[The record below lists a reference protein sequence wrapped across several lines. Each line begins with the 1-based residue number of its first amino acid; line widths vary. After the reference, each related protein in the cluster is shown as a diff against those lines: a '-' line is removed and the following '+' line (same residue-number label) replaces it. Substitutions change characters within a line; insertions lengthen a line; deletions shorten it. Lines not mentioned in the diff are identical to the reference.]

1 MTDLMIGYWA
11 PPRLDFPRGQVARFD
26 NQSSFV
32 GLLFAR
38 VAPLRCRWPLT
49 RRYSRR
55 RRCRIPL
62 SAACSFTPGLFLDH
76 ISNFFLFCSDA
87 VCEIIVVTEG
97 AGPEGRGVV

>member
-11 PPRLDFPRGQVARFD
+11 PPRLDFPRGQAARFD
-26 NQSSFV
+26 NQLSFV

-49 RRYSRR
+49 RRHSRR

-62 SAACSFTPGLFLDH
+62 SAACSYCAYSLLCWLPLLLHRRHRHWLRPQPALLLPLVHLSED
-76 ISNFFLFCSDA
+76 L
-87 VCEIIVVTEG
+87 
-97 AGPEGRGVV
+97 